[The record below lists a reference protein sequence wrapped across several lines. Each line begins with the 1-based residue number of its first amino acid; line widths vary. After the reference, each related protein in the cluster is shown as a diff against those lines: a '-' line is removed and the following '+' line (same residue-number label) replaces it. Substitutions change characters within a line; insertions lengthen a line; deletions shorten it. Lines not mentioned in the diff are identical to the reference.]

1 MKRERPRSGNLG
13 EEPVWGLLGG
23 TPAAFSEGAVQQ
35 GGPSAGGT
43 RERALQGPSGIQAH
57 PAQQPPRLLRDR
69 SPSAAHI
76 LGPSVWTCPR
86 SGHMAFVQLPR
97 AAVDPRE
104 HWTPGREELSHP
116 SQGWTQAELNKW
128 IPSDGVG
135 REGAHYLRET
145 PQGSGRDGRA
155 LGNSG

>member
-1 MKRERPRSGNLG
+1 MEIGERSQYGDCLVGPQLPSRRVRSNRG
-13 EEPVWGLLGG
+13 PQRWRHQRRS
-23 TPAAFSEGAVQQ
+23 TA
-35 GGPSAGGT
+35 GPS
-43 RERALQGPSGIQAH
+43 RIQAH
-57 PAQQPPRLLRDR
+57 PAQQPPGLLRGR
-69 SPSAAHI
+69 TPSTARI
-76 LGPSVWTCPR
+76 LVPSVWTCPR

-104 HWTPGREELSHP
+104 HWTPGREELPHP

-155 LGNSG
+155 LGSSG